1 MDEITKDIQ
10 GEILWCMLFTDD
22 VVMIDE
28 SEIRSETTVVETNL
42 RIERF

>member
-1 MDEITKDIQ
+1 
-10 GEILWCMLFTDD
+10 MLFTDD